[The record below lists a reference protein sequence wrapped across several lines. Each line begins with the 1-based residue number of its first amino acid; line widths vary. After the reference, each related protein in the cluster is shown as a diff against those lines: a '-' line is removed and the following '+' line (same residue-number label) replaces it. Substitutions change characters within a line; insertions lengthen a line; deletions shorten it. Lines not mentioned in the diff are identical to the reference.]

1 VLASVHAELAAF
13 DAKRLVQRDGFE
25 VFDGH
30 LSGEGDDVVELVYF
44 AHRVVE
50 DAGDDAAVGV
60 ARRSG
65 VALAEAK
72 LADEGLAGLVE
83 DELQAHP
90 VGIVH
95 AADEA
100 IVFLHFC
107 VRGVVA
113 VDLGL
118 AWHGRILRDSG
129 IRVEGRSSHLRP
141 RSGRA
146 FWQKRRE
153 VGTLSCG
160 GWRSRDESRD
170 LSTADVFPF
179 RDALPPLRMTGY
191 LGNHDLQI
199 SQLGIATSRDILL
212 TIN

>member
-30 LSGEGDDVVELVYF
+30 LSREGDDVVKLVYF
-44 AHRVVE
+44 AHRIVE

-72 LADEGLAGLVE
+72 LADEGLAGFVE
-83 DELQAHP
+83 DELQAHA

-95 AADEA
+95 ATDEA
-100 IVFLHFC
+100 VVFLHFC

-118 AWHGRILRDSG
+118 AWHGDDFNLTGVGAVQRESICWRWQVVWVLRWRTCAGAKVFAS
-129 IRVEGRSSHLRP
+129 
-141 RSGRA
+141 SGRQGCFSVSA
-146 FWQKRRE
+146 ECCIHIGFGK
-153 VGTLSCG
+153 L
-160 GWRSRDESRD
+160 
-170 LSTADVFPF
+170 
-179 RDALPPLRMTGY
+179 
-191 LGNHDLQI
+191 
-199 SQLGIATSRDILL
+199 
-212 TIN
+212 

>member
-1 VLASVHAELAAF
+1 MLAPAHAELAAF
-13 DAKRLVQRDGFE
+13 DAKRLVQRYGFE

-30 LSGEGDDVVELVYF
+30 LSREGDDLVELVYF

-72 LADEGLAGLVE
+72 LADEGLTGFVE
-83 DELQAHP
+83 DELQAHA

-100 IVFLHFC
+100 IVLLHFC
-107 VRGVVA
+107 VGGVVA

-118 AWHGRILRDSG
+118 AWHGDDSNLTGVGAVQRESICRRCQVVWVLRWKTCAGAKVFASSG
-129 IRVEGRSSHLRP
+129 
-141 RSGRA
+141 
-146 FWQKRRE
+146 
-153 VGTLSCG
+153 
-160 GWRSRDESRD
+160 
-170 LSTADVFPF
+170 
-179 RDALPPLRMTGY
+179 
-191 LGNHDLQI
+191 
-199 SQLGIATSRDILL
+199 
-212 TIN
+212 